1 MGGIPFKPWMGKRA
15 SRLNVVDVAYQHS
28 IAPTQRA
35 RLRDVV
41 AMQLCGSVG
50 RRGGGM
56 GGHGRDGSAGHL
68 IVYVHMEGRGY
79 DVI

>member
-35 RLRDVV
+35 RLRYVV
-41 AMQLCGSVG
+41 ARQLCGSVG
-50 RRGGGM
+50 RAGAW
-56 GGHGRDGSAGHL
+56 GHGRDGSVGHL
-68 IVYVHMEGRGY
+68 IVYAHKEGRGY